1 MLYIVPTP
9 IGNLEDITFRAIR
22 ILKEVD
28 FILAENLLN
37 SKKLLNFFK
46 IKNKILSYNI
56 YNEQKIILNIILFL
70 KKCNNIALI
79 TDAGTPIISDPGFL
93 LVRHC
98 IKNNIKVSC
107 LPGATAFIPAL
118 INSGFSINEFTFLGF
133 LPHKKSK
140 EKKIKTLCKELCKE
154 SRTIIIYESPYRIL
168 KTLYI
173 IKNYIG
179 NKQIS
184 ICREI
189 SKKFEQTIIGNI
201 NDIIFFF
208 ENKKPKGE
216 FVIILQG
223 KTRGTE
229 RI

>member
-28 FILAENLLN
+28 FILAENILN

-56 YNEQKIILNIILFL
+56 YNEQKIIFNIILFL

-140 EKKIKTLCKELCKE
+140 EKKIKNLCKE
-154 SRTIIIYESPYRIL
+154 SRTIIIYESTYRIL
-168 KTLYI
+168 NTLYL

>member
-28 FILAENLLN
+28 FILAENILN

-46 IKNKILSYNI
+46 IKNNILSYNI
-56 YNEQKIILNIILFL
+56 YNEHKIIFNIILFL

-133 LPHKKSK
+133 LPHKKK
-140 EKKIKTLCKELCKE
+140 IKIKTLCKELCKE
-154 SRTIIIYESPYRIL
+154 SRTIIIYESTYRIL
-168 KTLYI
+168 NTLYI